1 MTKKH
6 EDVMQSLYND
16 LLDVTEEAANDGVT
30 VPEMVHLLSGF
41 TVQLAFDCAPC
52 PSEAMKII
60 NTAIY
65 DRIDLEVAQ
74 EKCNEKP
81 D

>member
-6 EDVMQSLYND
+6 EDVMQSLYDD
-16 LLDVTEEAANDGVT
+16 LLDVTEGAANGGVT

-41 TVQLAFDCAPC
+41 TVRLAFDCAPC

-60 NTAIY
+60 NEAVY
-65 DRIDLEVAQ
+65 DRVDLEVTG
-74 EKCNEKP
+74 EV
-81 D
+81 